1 MENLA
6 RFIIRASFSQER
18 MTYLPEES
26 RIIYRSKG
34 NRQMTLLWIA
44 YFNSQSLR
52 HPNAN
57 GKDL

>member
-26 RIIYRSKG
+26 QIIYRSKG

-44 YFNSQSLR
+44 YFNSRRGFL
-52 HPNAN
+52 
-57 GKDL
+57 